1 MKNPNRLRMQIRTA
15 SQSDA
20 EAITEVHIAAT
31 CEAYCDLWWADELA
45 RIVGDVYGRANM
57 WRCLMAEGYSTILVA
72 EVNGDIAGFVNF
84 EAWEE
89 EETPETVGEIIA
101 ICVRPE
107 EWGLGIGEALMREA
121 MARLRDGG
129 WVEVALWVL
138 EGDLRAVGFY
148 ERLGFR
154 MDGAVRFL
162 NMYGNPASRVRLR
175 RLLEES
181 E

>member
-1 MKNPNRLRMQIRTA
+1 MFLSNLTTKGFDHHT
-15 SQSDA
+15 
-20 EAITEVHIAAT
+20 TERGVHM
-31 CEAYCDLWWADELA
+31 A
-45 RIVGDVYGRANM
+45 RIRIDARDRVHQ
-57 WRCLMAEGYSTILVA
+57 WREDLTVDPSTTLIA
-72 EVNGDIAGFVNF
+72 EVDGHIAGFVVLD
-84 EAWEE
+84 ACRDDDVS
-89 EETPETVGEIIA
+89 PETVGEVTA
-101 ICVRPE
+101 IFVRPE
-107 EWGLGIGEALMREA
+107 EWGLGIGKALMRAA

-162 NMYGNPASRVRLR
+162 NMYGHPASRVRLR